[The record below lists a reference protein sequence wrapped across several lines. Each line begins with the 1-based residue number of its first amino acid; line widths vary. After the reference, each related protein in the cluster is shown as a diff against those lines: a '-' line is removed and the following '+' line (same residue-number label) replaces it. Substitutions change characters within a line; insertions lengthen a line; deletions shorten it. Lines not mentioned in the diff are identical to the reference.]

1 MISLDNDVSSVTAG
15 VGLGG
20 GVKVKLI
27 IGVAMAPAMLATA
40 WALAATPPAPQKTPT
55 SQAPKALPVKA
66 DADAA
71 APPSVTVTNKYCVGC
86 HNARAR
92 IGGIAFDTLDR
103 AQPGHDPAIW
113 EEAIRRLRG
122 HYMPP
127 SSAKQPSEAE
137 RQQLITWL
145 ETQLDLSANKDL
157 NPALVPLQRL
167 NRREYANSIRDLIGL
182 DIDPAEWLPQDPV
195 KGDFD
200 TDAASLQF
208 TPNFLDQSL
217 AAARALSLEAV
228 GDPKAP
234 PVDTTYGNIAN
245 MIISL
250 PPRPTQGAG
259 NQEKYEQGMP
269 FGTRG
274 GMVEEHVFPAD
285 GEYVLTIGDMA
296 LAREVPKMEFENTVI
311 ALLDGKEF
319 YRTTIGGEADHKLI
333 DQKLDDGVF
342 QVNKRLRD
350 IHFHATAG
358 QHKIAVTFLRRSYAE
373 SDERVRPNTID
384 GGQQRVEA
392 VHAFQIKGPVKVTG
406 VSDSPSRQKIFICKP
421 TSAADEDA
429 CAHKIVAN
437 LAERAFRRPVT
448 DADLKPLMAFYDKGR
463 KDEGTFDAG
472 VRDSVAAILAS
483 PHFLY
488 RAEAASDHTRQLSDL
503 ELATRLS
510 FFLWS
515 SVPDKELLTLAE
527 NNQLSKPGVLDA
539 QVHRMLRDK
548 RAKSLTTGF
557 AFQWFNVAKLD
568 QISPSQARFSYAAGV
583 YDPRP
588 MFKTELAMYVDSI
601 LRSDRSVVDLL
612 TADYTYINEQIALL
626 YGIEDIKGGGFRR
639 VVLKDPKRRGLLGKG
654 AILMLTANPNRTAPV
669 LRGAW
674 ILDKVLGTPPNNPP
688 LNVPALEET
697 KTAKPTTVRGLV
709 ELHRKNPVCA
719 GCHAV
724 MDPLGFSLENFDT
737 VGEFHTIDPQSRQPI
752 DTAAVM
758 PDGTKMAGPEDLAK
772 VLASH
777 GDQFASTITQKLMT
791 YAVGRPVDYRDM
803 PTVRRITRES
813 AAKNYTFES
822 IVLGVVKSDA
832 FRKRAPSPLPKLIT
846 AQAESPKSN

>member
-1 MISLDNDVSSVTAG
+1 MRRNLFIALAV
-15 VGLGG
+15 L
-20 GVKVKLI
+20 
-27 IGVAMAPAMLATA
+27 PATLATA
-40 WALAATPPAPQKTPT
+40 WALAATPSAVPQTP
-55 SQAPKALPVKA
+55 APKADP
-66 DADAA
+66 AA
-71 APPSVTVTNKYCVGC
+71 AAQPPITVVDRYCIGC
-86 HNARAR
+86 HNARAK
-92 IGGIAFDTLDR
+92 IGGIAFDTLNR
-103 AQPGHDPAIW
+103 ADLGHDAATW

-137 RQQLITWL
+137 RQQLIGYL
-145 ETQLDLSANKDL
+145 EAHLDQAANAGF
-157 NPALVPLQRL
+157 NPATVPLRRL
-167 NRREYANSIRDLIGL
+167 NRREYANSVRDLIGL
-182 DIDPAEWLPQDPV
+182 DIDPAEWLPQDPL

-217 AAARALSLEAV
+217 AAARALSLQAV

-234 PVDTTYGNIAN
+234 PIDTTYGNIAN

-250 PPRPTQGAG
+250 PPRPTSGAG
-259 NQEKYEQGMP
+259 NQEKYKDGMP

-296 LAREVPKMEFENTVI
+296 LAREVPKLEFENTVI

-319 YRTTIGGEADHKLI
+319 YRTVVGGEQDHKLI

-342 QVNKRLRD
+342 KVNSRLRD
-350 IHFHATAG
+350 IHFKATAG

-384 GGQQRVEA
+384 GGQQRVNA
-392 VHAFQIKGPVKVTG
+392 VHAFQVKGPIKVTG
-406 VSDSPSRQKIFICKP
+406 LSDSPSRQLIFICKP
-421 TSAADEDA
+421 ASAAEEEP
-429 CAHKIVAN
+429 CARKIVAN

-448 DADLKPLMAFYDKGR
+448 DADLRPLMVFYDKGR
-463 KDEGTFDAG
+463 KADSFDSG

-483 PHFLY
+483 PYFLY
-488 RAEAASDHTRQLSDL
+488 RAEAASDHARGLTDL
-503 ELATRLS
+503 ELASRLS

-527 NNQLSKPGVLDA
+527 NNQLSKPAVLDA
-539 QVHRMLRDK
+539 QVHRMLRDP

-557 AFQWFNVAKLD
+557 AFQWLNVAKLD
-568 QISPSQARFSYAAGV
+568 TITPSAALFSYASGV

-588 MFKTELAMYVDSI
+588 MFKTELEMFVDSI

-612 TADYTYINEQIALL
+612 TADHTYINEQIALI
-626 YGIEDIKGGGFRR
+626 YGIEDVKGGGFRK
-639 VVLKDPKRRGLLGKG
+639 VVLKDPMRHGLLGKG
-654 AILMLTANPNRTAPV
+654 AVLMLTANPNRTAPV

-674 ILDKVLGTPPNNPP
+674 ILDRVLGTPPNNPP
-688 LNVPALEET
+688 PGVPALSET
-697 KTAKPTTVRGLV
+697 KADKPTTVRGLV
-709 ELHRKNPVCA
+709 ELHRRNPTCA
-719 GCHAV
+719 MCHSV

-737 VGEFHTIDPQSRQPI
+737 VGAFHTIDPQSRQPI

-758 PDGTKMAGPEDLAK
+758 PDGTKMAGPADLAK

-777 GDQFASTITQKLMT
+777 GDQFANTIVQRLMT
-791 YAVGRPVDYRDM
+791 YAVGRPVDYHDM
-803 PTVRRITRES
+803 PTVRRITREA

-822 IVLGVVKSDA
+822 IVLGVVNSDA
-832 FRKRAPSPLPKLIT
+832 FRKRAPTPLPALVT
-846 AQAESPKSN
+846 AQADPPKTN

>member
-1 MISLDNDVSSVTAG
+1 MKRNLIM
-15 VGLGG
+15 GLA
-20 GVKVKLI
+20 V
-27 IGVAMAPAMLATA
+27 APATLVAA
-40 WALAATPPAPQKTPT
+40 WALAALA
-55 SQAPKALPVKA
+55 QAPKNQPAKA
-66 DADAA
+66 EPAVAA
-71 APPSVTVTNKYCVGC
+71 AQSPITVVDRYCIGC
-86 HNARAR
+86 HNARAK
-92 IGGIAFDTLDR
+92 IGGIALDSLDR
-103 AQPGHDPAIW
+103 SNYTHDAAIW

-127 SSAKQPSEAE
+127 SSAKQPPEAE
-137 RQQLITWL
+137 RQQLIAFL
-145 ETQLDLSANKDL
+145 ETQLDKASGSPP
-157 NPALVPLQRL
+157 NPALVPLRRL
-167 NRREYANSIRDLIGL
+167 NRREYANSVRDLIGL
-182 DIDPAEWLPQDPV
+182 DIDPAEWLPQDPL

-217 AAARALSLEAV
+217 SAARDLSLKAV

-234 PVDTTYGNIAN
+234 PIDTTYGNVAN

-259 NQEKYEQGMP
+259 NQEKYKDGMP

-285 GEYVLTIGDMA
+285 GEYALTIGDMA
-296 LAREVPKMEFENTVI
+296 LAREVPKMEFQNTVI

-319 YRTTIGGEADHKLI
+319 YRTNIGGEEDHKLI

-358 QHKIAVTFLRRSYAE
+358 QHKVAVTFLRRSYAE
-373 SDERVRPNTID
+373 SDERVRPNAID

-392 VHAFQIKGPVKVTG
+392 VHAFQIKGPIKVTG
-406 VSDSPSRQKIFICKP
+406 VSDSPSRRMIFVCKP
-421 TSAADEDA
+421 ASTADEEP
-429 CAHKIVAN
+429 CARKIVAN

-448 DADLKPLMAFYDKGR
+448 DADLRPLMGFYDRGR
-463 KDEGTFDAG
+463 KAGETFDGG
-472 VRDSVAAILAS
+472 VRDSLAAILAS

-488 RAEAASDHTRQLSDL
+488 RAEAASDRVRELSDL
-503 ELATRLS
+503 ELASRLS

-515 SVPDKELLTLAE
+515 SIPDKELLTLAE
-527 NNQLSKPGVLDA
+527 DNQLSRPGVLEG
-539 QVHRMLRDK
+539 QVHRMLRDPK
-548 RAKSLTTGF
+548 AKSLTTGF
-557 AFQWFNVAKLD
+557 AFQWLNVAKLD
-568 QISPSQARFSYAAGV
+568 AISPSQALFSYASGV

-588 MFKTELAMYVDSI
+588 MFKTELELFVDSI

-612 TADYTYINEQIALL
+612 TADHTYINEQIALL
-626 YGIEDIKGGGFRR
+626 YGIEDVKGGGFRR
-639 VVLKDPKRRGLLGKG
+639 IVLKDPKRHGLLGKG
-654 AILMLTANPNRTAPV
+654 AVLMLTANPNRTAPV

-674 ILDKVLGTPPNNPP
+674 ILDRVLGTPPNNPP
-688 LNVPALEET
+688 PGVPALSET
-697 KTAKPTTVRGLV
+697 KADKPTTVRGLV
-709 ELHRKNPVCA
+709 ELHRRNPTCA
-719 GCHAV
+719 MCHAV

-777 GDQFASTITQKLMT
+777 GDQFAGTITQRLMT
-791 YAVGRPVDYRDM
+791 YAVGRPIDYRDM
-803 PTVRRITRES
+803 PTVRRITREA

-822 IVLGVVKSDA
+822 IVLGVVQSDA
-832 FRKRAPSPLPKLIT
+832 FRKRAPSPLPALVT
-846 AQAESPKSN
+846 AQAASKPVPASN

>member
-1 MISLDNDVSSVTAG
+1 MKRNLAIGLAILPVT
-15 VGLGG
+15 
-20 GVKVKLI
+20 
-27 IGVAMAPAMLATA
+27 LATA
-40 WALAATPPAPQKTPT
+40 WALAATPPALHKAQFVKT
-55 SQAPKALPVKA
+55 QAAKVEAP
-66 DADAA
+66 A
-71 APPSVTVTNKYCVGC
+71 APQEPLKVVDQYCIGC
-86 HNARAR
+86 HNARAK
-92 IGGIAFDTLDR
+92 IGGIALDTIDR
-103 AQPGHDPAIW
+103 AHLGQNAATW

-127 SSAKQPSEAE
+127 SSAKQPPEAE
-137 RQQLITWL
+137 RQALIAYL
-145 ETQLDLSANKDL
+145 EAHLDQEANAGF
-157 NPALVPLQRL
+157 NPASVPLRRL
-167 NRREYANSIRDLIGL
+167 NRREYANSVRDLIGL
-182 DIDPAEWLPQDPV
+182 DIDPAEWLPQDPL

-200 TDAASLQF
+200 TDAASLQY

-217 AAARALSLEAV
+217 AAARALSLQAV

-234 PVDTTYGNIAN
+234 PIDTTYGNVAN

-250 PPRPTQGAG
+250 PPRATQGAG
-259 NQEKYEQGMP
+259 NQEKYKDGMP

-274 GMVEEHVFPAD
+274 GMVQEHVFPAD

-296 LAREVPKMEFENTVI
+296 LAREVPKLEFENTVI

-319 YRTTIGGEADHKLI
+319 YRTVVGGEADHKLI

-350 IHFHATAG
+350 IHFKATAG
-358 QHKIAVTFLRRSYAE
+358 QHKVAVTFLRRSYAE

-384 GGQQRVEA
+384 GGQQRVNA
-392 VHAFQIKGPVKVTG
+392 VHAFQIKGPIKVTG
-406 VSDSPSRQKIFICKP
+406 LSDSPSRKLIFICKP
-421 TSAADEDA
+421 ASAADEEP
-429 CAHKIVAN
+429 CARKIVAN
-437 LAERAFRRPVT
+437 LAERAFRRPVS
-448 DADLKPLMAFYDKGR
+448 DADLRPLMAFYEKGR
-463 KDEGTFDAG
+463 KADSFDVG
-472 VRDSVAAILAS
+472 VRDSLAAILAS

-488 RAEAASDHTRQLSDL
+488 RAEAASEQVRGLTDL
-503 ELATRLS
+503 ELASRLS

-527 NNQLSKPGVLDA
+527 NNQLSKPAVLNT
-539 QVHRMLRDK
+539 QVHRMLRDP

-557 AFQWFNVAKLD
+557 AFEWLNVAKLD
-568 QISPSQARFSYAAGV
+568 TISPSQALFSYAAGV

-588 MFKTELAMYVDSI
+588 MFKTELEMFVDSI

-612 TADYTYINEQIALL
+612 TADHSYINEQIALI

-639 VVLKDPKRRGLLGKG
+639 VVLKDPKRHGLLGKG
-654 AILMLTANPNRTAPV
+654 AVLMLTANPNRTAPV

-674 ILDKVLGTPPNNPP
+674 ILDRVLGTPPNNPP
-688 LNVPALEET
+688 PGVPALSET
-697 KTAKPTTVRGLV
+697 KADKPTTVRGLV
-709 ELHRKNPVCA
+709 ELHRKNPTCA
-719 GCHAV
+719 ACHAV

-758 PDGTKMAGPEDLAK
+758 PDGTKIAGPEDLSK
-772 VLASH
+772 VLAGR
-777 GDQFASTITQKLMT
+777 GDQFANTITQRLMT
-791 YAVGRPVDYRDM
+791 YAVGRPVDYHDM
-803 PTVRRITRES
+803 PTVRRITRQA

-822 IVLGVVKSDA
+822 IVLGVVNSDA

-846 AQAESPKSN
+846 AQAAQNTPATN

>member
-1 MISLDNDVSSVTAG
+1 MKS
-15 VGLGG
+15 
-20 GVKVKLI
+20 KLI
-27 IGVAMAPAMLATA
+27 TALAIVPATLATA
-40 WALAATPPAPQKTPT
+40 WALAATPPAIR
-55 SQAPKALPVKA
+55 KAQPVKA
-66 DADAA
+66 ESPAADA
-71 APPSVTVTNKYCVGC
+71 PSPITVVDRYCIGC
-86 HNARAR
+86 HNARAK
-92 IGGIAFDTLDR
+92 IGGIALDSLDR
-103 AQPGHDPAIW
+103 TAYTHDAAIW

-137 RQQLITWL
+137 RQQLIAFL
-145 ETQLDLSANKDL
+145 ETQLDKASGSPP
-157 NPALVPLQRL
+157 NPALVPLRRL
-167 NRREYANSIRDLIGL
+167 NRREYANSVRDLIGL
-182 DIDPAEWLPQDPV
+182 DIDPAEWLPQDPL

-217 AAARALSLEAV
+217 AAARALSLQAV

-234 PVDTTYGNIAN
+234 PIDTTYGNVAN

-250 PPRPTQGAG
+250 PPRPAQGAG
-259 NQEKYEQGMP
+259 NQEKYKDGMP

-319 YRTTIGGEADHKLI
+319 YRTTIGGEEDHKLI

-350 IHFHATAG
+350 IHFKATAG
-358 QHKIAVTFLRRSYAE
+358 QHKVAVTFLRRSYAE
-373 SDERVRPNTID
+373 SDERIRPNTID
-384 GGQQRVEA
+384 GGQQRVNA
-392 VHAFQIKGPVKVTG
+392 VHAFQIKGPIKVLG
-406 VSDSPSRQKIFICKP
+406 VSDSPSRRMIFICKP
-421 TSAADEDA
+421 ASAAEEGP
-429 CAHKIVAN
+429 CAQKIVAN
-437 LAERAFRRPVT
+437 MAERAFRRPVT
-448 DADLKPLMAFYDKGR
+448 DADLRPLMGFYDRGR
-463 KDEGTFDAG
+463 KAGETFDGG
-472 VRDSVAAILAS
+472 VRDSLAAILAS

-488 RAEAASDHTRQLSDL
+488 RAEAPSDQVRELSDI
-503 ELATRLS
+503 ELASRLS

-515 SVPDKELLTLAE
+515 SIPDKELLTLAE
-527 NNQLSKPGVLDA
+527 NNQLSRPGALDA
-539 QVHRMLRDK
+539 QVHRMLRDP

-557 AFQWFNVAKLD
+557 AFQWLNVAKLD
-568 QISPSQARFSYAAGV
+568 TISPSQALFSYAAGV

-588 MFKTELAMYVDSI
+588 MFKTELELFVDSI

-612 TADYTYINEQIALL
+612 TADHTYINEQIALL

-639 VVLKDPKRRGLLGKG
+639 VVLKDPKRHGLLGKG
-654 AILMLTANPNRTAPV
+654 AVLMLTANPNRTAPV

-674 ILDKVLGTPPNNPP
+674 ILDRVLGTPPNNPP
-688 LNVPALEET
+688 PGVPALSET
-697 KTAKPTTVRGLV
+697 KADKPTTVRGLV
-709 ELHRKNPVCA
+709 ELHRRNPTCA
-719 GCHAV
+719 MCHAV

-737 VGEFHTIDPQSRQPI
+737 VGQFHTIDPQSRQPI

-777 GDQFASTITQKLMT
+777 GDQFAGTITQRLMT
-791 YAVGRPVDYRDM
+791 YAAGRPIDWRDM
-803 PTVRRITRES
+803 PTVRRITRDAS
-813 AAKNYTFES
+813 AKNYTFES

-832 FRKRAPSPLPKLIT
+832 FRKRAPTPLPKLIT
-846 AQAESPKSN
+846 AQAGSSSN

>member
-1 MISLDNDVSSVTAG
+1 LKG
-15 VGLGG
+15 
-20 GVKVKLI
+20 KLTI
-27 IGVAMAPAMLATA
+27 ALAMLPTTLAAA
-40 WALAATPPAPQKTPT
+40 WALAATPPGASPVQPQK
-55 SQAPKALPVKA
+55 ALSP
-66 DADAA
+66 A
-71 APPSVTVTNKYCVGC
+71 APPPSITVIDQYCVGC
-86 HNARAR
+86 HNARAK
-92 IGGIAFDTLDR
+92 IGGLAFDTLDR
-103 AQPGHDPAIW
+103 TAPGHDPAIW

-127 SSAKQPSEAE
+127 SSAKQPSEAD
-137 RQQLITWL
+137 RQALISWL
-145 ETQLDLSANKDL
+145 ETQLDLAANKDL
-157 NPALVPLQRL
+157 NPGTVPLRRL

-182 DIDPAEWLPQDPV
+182 EIDPAEWLPQDPL

-234 PVDTTYGNIAN
+234 AVDTTYGNIAN

-259 NQEKYEQGMP
+259 NQEKYQEGMP

-319 YRTTIGGEADHKLI
+319 YRTNIGGEADHKLI
-333 DQKLDDGVF
+333 DQKLDDGVST
-342 QVNKRLRD
+342 VNKRLRD
-350 IHFHATAG
+350 IRFKATAG
-358 QHKIAVTFLRRSYAE
+358 QHKVAVTFLRRSYAE

-406 VSDSPSRQKIFICKP
+406 VSDSPSRRMIFICKP
-421 TSAADEDA
+421 ASAADEQP
-429 CAHKIVAN
+429 CARKIVAN

-448 DADLKPLMAFYDKGR
+448 DADLRPLMAFYAKER
-463 KDEGTFDAG
+463 KDGGTFDSG
-472 VRDSVAAILAS
+472 IRDSLAAILAS
-483 PHFLY
+483 PHFLF
-488 RAEAASDHTRQLSDL
+488 RAEAASDHVRELSDL
-503 ELATRLS
+503 ELASRLS

-539 QVHRMLRDK
+539 QVHRMLRDE

-557 AFQWFNVAKLD
+557 AFQWLNVAKLD
-568 QISPSQARFSYAAGV
+568 AITPSQALFSYASGV

-588 MFKTELAMYVDSI
+588 MFKTELEMFVDSI

-612 TADYTYINEQIALL
+612 TADHSYINEQIALI
-626 YGIEDIKGGGFRR
+626 YGIEDVKGGGFRR
-639 VVLKDPKRRGLLGKG
+639 VVLKDPKRHGLLGKG

-674 ILDKVLGTPPNNPP
+674 ILDRILGTPPNNPP
-688 LNVPALEET
+688 PGVPALSET
-697 KTAKPTTVRGLV
+697 KADKPTTVRGLV
-709 ELHRKNPVCA
+709 ELHRRNPTCA
-719 GCHAV
+719 MCHAV
-724 MDPLGFSLENFDT
+724 MDPLGFSLDNFDS

-758 PDGTKMAGPEDLAK
+758 PDGTKMAGPDDLHK
-772 VLASH
+772 VLASR
-777 GDQFASTITQKLMT
+777 GDQFAKTITQRLMT
-791 YAVGRPVDYRDM
+791 YAVGRPADYHDM
-803 PTVRRITRES
+803 PAVRGIVRAA

-822 IVLGVVKSDA
+822 LVLGVVKSDA
-832 FRKRAPSPLPKLIT
+832 FRKRAPAPLPTLIT
-846 AQAESPKSN
+846 AQATRAPVPSSN

>member
-1 MISLDNDVSSVTAG
+1 MKGKLTI
-15 VGLGG
+15 GLAL
-20 GVKVKLI
+20 V
-27 IGVAMAPAMLATA
+27 PATLATA
-40 WALAATPPAPQKTPT
+40 WALAATPPAAPQAQTAPPPTP
-55 SQAPKALPVKA
+55 AVKAQPVKA
-66 DADAA
+66 DAS
-71 APPSVTVTNKYCVGC
+71 APPSITVINQYCVGC
-86 HNARAR
+86 HNARAK
-92 IGGIAFDTLDR
+92 IGGLAFDTLDR
-103 AQPGHDPAIW
+103 TAPQHDAAIW

-137 RQQLITWL
+137 RQQLISWL
-145 ETQLDLSANKDL
+145 ETQLDKAAGSPP
-157 NPALVPLQRL
+157 NPAMVPLRRL
-167 NRREYANSIRDLIGL
+167 NRREYANSVRDLIGL
-182 DIDPAEWLPQDPV
+182 EIDPAEWLPQDPL

-217 AAARALSLEAV
+217 AAARALSLQAV

-234 PVDTTYGNIAN
+234 AVDTTYGSVAN

-259 NQEKYEQGMP
+259 NQEKYKDGMP

-274 GMVEEHVFPAD
+274 GMVAEHVFPAD
-285 GEYVLTIGDMA
+285 GEYALTIGDMA

-319 YRTTIGGEADHKLI
+319 YRTNIGGEEDHKLI

-342 QVNKRLRD
+342 KVNSRLRD
-350 IHFHATAG
+350 IHFKATAG

-373 SDERVRPNTID
+373 SDERIRPNTID

-392 VHAFQIKGPVKVTG
+392 VHAFQIKGPLKVTG
-406 VSDSPSRQKIFICKP
+406 VSDSPSRKLIFICKP
-421 TSAADEDA
+421 TSPADEEA

-448 DADLKPLMAFYDKGR
+448 DTDLRPLMGFYDRGR
-463 KDEGTFDAG
+463 KAGESFDGG
-472 VRDSVAAILAS
+472 VRDSLAAILAS

-488 RAEAASDHTRQLSDL
+488 RAEQASDHVRQLNDL
-503 ELATRLS
+503 ELASRLS
-510 FFLWS
+510 YFLWS

-527 NNQLSKPGVLDA
+527 TNQLSQPGVLDA
-539 QVHRMLRDK
+539 QVRRMLRDD
-548 RAKSLTTGF
+548 RAKALTTGF
-557 AFQWFNVAKLD
+557 AFQWLNVAKLD
-568 QISPSQARFSYAAGV
+568 TIAPSQALFSYASGQ

-588 MFKTELAMYVDSI
+588 MFKTELELFVDSI

-612 TADYTYINEQIALL
+612 TADHTYVNEQIALL

-639 VVLKDPKRRGLLGKG
+639 VVLKDPKRHGLLGKG

-674 ILDKVLGTPPNNPP
+674 ILDRVLGTPPNNPP
-688 LNVPALEET
+688 PGVPALSDT
-697 KTAKPTTVRGLV
+697 KVDKPTTVRGLV
-709 ELHRKNPVCA
+709 ELHRRNPTCA
-719 GCHAV
+719 MCHAV

-777 GDQFASTITQKLMT
+777 GDQFASTITQRLMT
-791 YAVGRPVDYRDM
+791 YAVGRPIDWRDM
-803 PTVRRITRES
+803 PTVRRITRDA

-822 IVLGVVKSDA
+822 IVLGVVNSDA
-832 FRKRAPSPLPKLIT
+832 FRKRAPAPLPTLVT
-846 AQAESPKSN
+846 AQAGPPPASKN

>member
-1 MISLDNDVSSVTAG
+1 LKSKLTI
-15 VGLGG
+15 GLA
-20 GVKVKLI
+20 VL
-27 IGVAMAPAMLATA
+27 PATLVTA
-40 WALAATPPAPQKTPT
+40 WALAASPPAN
-55 SQAPKALPVKA
+55 SQAPAPNGQASKA
-66 DADAA
+66 D
-71 APPSVTVTNKYCVGC
+71 PPAVAGPPISVVDRYCIGC
-86 HNARAR
+86 HNAKAK
-92 IGGIAFDTLDR
+92 IGGIALDSLDR
-103 AQPGHDPAIW
+103 TNYTHDAATW

-137 RQQLITWL
+137 RQALIGFL
-145 ETQLDLSANKDL
+145 EAKLDEASGSPP
-157 NPALVPLQRL
+157 NPALVPLRRL

-182 DIDPAEWLPQDPV
+182 DIDPAEWLPQDPL

-217 AAARALSLEAV
+217 SAARALSLQAV

-234 PVDTTYGNIAN
+234 PIDTTYGNVAN

-259 NQEKYEQGMP
+259 NQEKYQDGMP

-285 GEYVLTIGDMA
+285 GDYVLTIGDMA

-319 YRTTIGGEADHKLI
+319 YRTTVGGEADHKLI

-392 VHAFQIKGPVKVTG
+392 VHAFQIKGPIKVTG
-406 VSDSPSRQKIFICKP
+406 LSDSPSRKLIFICKP
-421 TSAADEDA
+421 QSAAEEEP
-429 CAHKIVAN
+429 CARKIVAN

-448 DADLKPLMAFYDKGR
+448 DADLKPLMGFYERGR
-463 KDEGTFDAG
+463 KADETFDMG
-472 VRDSVAAILAS
+472 VRDSLAAILAS

-488 RAEAASDHTRQLSDL
+488 RAEAASDHVRGLSDL
-503 ELATRLS
+503 ELASRLS

-515 SVPDKELLTLAE
+515 SIPDKELLTLAE
-527 NNQLSKPGVLDA
+527 NNELSKPAVLDA
-539 QVHRMLRDK
+539 QVHRMLRDPK
-548 RAKSLTTGF
+548 AKSLTTGF

-568 QISPSQARFSYAAGV
+568 TISPSQALFSYASGV

-588 MFKTELAMYVDSI
+588 MFKTELEMFVDSI

-612 TADYTYINEQIALL
+612 TADHSYINEQIALI
-626 YGIEDIKGGGFRR
+626 YGIEDVKGGGFRR
-639 VVLKDPKRRGLLGKG
+639 VVLSDPKRHGLLGKG

-688 LNVPALEET
+688 LNVPALSET
-697 KTAKPTTVRGLV
+697 KVEKPTTVRGLV
-709 ELHRKNPVCA
+709 ELHRRNPTCA
-719 GCHAV
+719 MCHAV

-791 YAVGRPVDYRDM
+791 YATGRPVDYRDM
-803 PTVRRITRES
+803 PTVRRIARAA

-822 IVLGVVKSDA
+822 IVLGVVNSDA
-832 FRKRAPSPLPKLIT
+832 FRKRAPAPLPALVT
-846 AQAESPKSN
+846 AQAAPASNPN

>member
-1 MISLDNDVSSVTAG
+1 LA
-15 VGLGG
+15 
-20 GVKVKLI
+20 
-27 IGVAMAPAMLATA
+27 IGLATVPATLAAA
-40 WALAATPPAPQKTPT
+40 WALAATPPAQKTPGEKG
-55 SQAPKALPVKA
+55 P
-66 DADAA
+66 AA
-71 APPSVTVTNKYCVGC
+71 AAKAQPAKLDTGGAEPPSITVTNKYCVGC
-86 HNARAR
+86 HNGRAK
-92 IGGIAFDTLDR
+92 IGGVAFDTMDR
-103 AQPGHDPAIW
+103 AHPGLNPEIW

-137 RQQLITWL
+137 RQQLISWL
-145 ETQLDLSANKDL
+145 ETQLDLAANKDI
-157 NPALVPLQRL
+157 NPGVVPLQRL

-182 DIDPAEWLPQDPV
+182 DINPADWLPQDPL

-217 AAARALSLEAV
+217 AAARALSLQAV
-228 GDPKAP
+228 GDPKAL
-234 PVDTTYGNIAN
+234 PVDTTYGNVAN

-259 NQEKYEQGMP
+259 NQEKYTDGMP

-274 GMVEEHVFPAD
+274 GMVAEHVFPAD

-296 LAREVPKMEFENTVI
+296 LAREVPKLEFENTVI
-311 ALLDGKEF
+311 ALLDGKEI
-319 YRTTIGGEADHKLI
+319 YRTVVGGEADHKLI

-358 QHKIAVTFLRRSYAE
+358 QHKIAITFLRRSYAE

-384 GGQQRVEA
+384 GGQQRVNA
-392 VHAFQIKGPVKVTG
+392 VHAFQIKGPIKVTG
-406 VSDSPSRQKIFICKP
+406 VSDSPSRKMIFICKP
-421 TSAADEDA
+421 ANASQEQP
-429 CAHKIVAN
+429 CARKIVAN

-448 DADLKPLMAFYDKGR
+448 DVDLKPLMAFYDSKR
-463 KDEGTFDAG
+463 KAKGTFDEG
-472 VRDSVAAILAS
+472 VRDSLAAILAS

-488 RAEAASDHTRQLSDL
+488 RAEAASDHVRGLTDL
-503 ELATRLS
+503 ELASRLS

-515 SVPDKELLTLAE
+515 SIPDKELLTLAE
-527 NNQLSKPGVLDA
+527 TNRLSRPGVLDA
-539 QVHRMLRDK
+539 QVHRMLRDPK
-548 RAKSLTTGF
+548 AKAMTTGF
-557 AFQWFNVAKLD
+557 AFQWLNVAKLD

-588 MFKTELAMYVDSI
+588 LFKKELELYVDSI
-601 LRSDRSVVDLL
+601 LRSNHSVVDLL
-612 TADYTYINEQIALL
+612 TDNHTYINEQIALL
-626 YGIEDIKGGGFRR
+626 YGIEDIKGGGFRE
-639 VVLKDPKRRGLLGKG
+639 VVLKDPKRNGLLGKG

-688 LNVPALEET
+688 LNVPALEDT

-709 ELHRKNPVCA
+709 ELHRKNPACA
-719 GCHAV
+719 ACHAV

-758 PDGTKMAGPEDLAK
+758 PDGTKMAGPEDLQK
-772 VLASH
+772 VLASK
-777 GDQFASTITQKLMT
+777 GDQFANTVTQRLMT
-791 YAVGRPVDYRDM
+791 YAVGRPADYRDM
-803 PTVRRITRES
+803 PTVRRIVRE
-813 AAKNYTFES
+813 AKAKNYTFES
-822 IVLGVVKSDA
+822 LVLGVVKSDA

-846 AQAESPKSN
+846 ADVGRPSN

>member
-1 MISLDNDVSSVTAG
+1 MKS
-15 VGLGG
+15 
-20 GVKVKLI
+20 KLI
-27 IGVAMAPAMLATA
+27 TTLAILPATLATA
-40 WALAATPPAPQKTPT
+40 WALAATPTAVR
-55 SQAPKALPVKA
+55 KAQPVKA
-66 DADAA
+66 ESPAADA
-71 APPSVTVTNKYCVGC
+71 PSPITVVDRYCIGC
-86 HNARAR
+86 HNARAK
-92 IGGIAFDTLDR
+92 IGGIALDSLDR
-103 AQPGHDPAIW
+103 TAYTHDAAIW

-137 RQQLITWL
+137 RQQLIAFL
-145 ETQLDLSANKDL
+145 ETQLDKASGSPP
-157 NPALVPLQRL
+157 NPALVPLRRL
-167 NRREYANSIRDLIGL
+167 NRREYANSVRDLIGL
-182 DIDPAEWLPQDPV
+182 DIDPAEWLPQDPL

-217 AAARALSLEAV
+217 AAARALSLQAV

-234 PVDTTYGNIAN
+234 PIDTTYGNVAN

-250 PPRPTQGAG
+250 PPRPAQGAG
-259 NQEKYEQGMP
+259 NQEKYKDGMP

-319 YRTTIGGEADHKLI
+319 YRTTIGGEEDHKLI

-350 IHFHATAG
+350 IHFKATAG
-358 QHKIAVTFLRRSYAE
+358 QHKVAVTFLRRSYAE

-392 VHAFQIKGPVKVTG
+392 VHAFQIKGPIKVLG
-406 VSDSPSRQKIFICKP
+406 FSDSPSRRMIFICKP
-421 TSAADEDA
+421 ASAAEEGP
-429 CAHKIVAN
+429 CAQKIVAN
-437 LAERAFRRPVT
+437 MAERAFRRPVT
-448 DADLKPLMAFYDKGR
+448 DADLRPLMGFYDRGR
-463 KDEGTFDAG
+463 KAGETFDGG
-472 VRDSVAAILAS
+472 VRDSLAAILAS

-488 RAEAASDHTRQLSDL
+488 RAEAPSDQVRELSDI
-503 ELATRLS
+503 ELASRLS

-515 SVPDKELLTLAE
+515 SIPDKELLTLAE
-527 NNQLSKPGVLDA
+527 NNQLSRPGALDA
-539 QVHRMLRDK
+539 QVHRMLRDP

-557 AFQWFNVAKLD
+557 AFQWLNVAKLD
-568 QISPSQARFSYAAGV
+568 TISPSQALFSYAAGV

-588 MFKTELAMYVDSI
+588 MFKTELELFVDSI

-612 TADYTYINEQIALL
+612 TADHTYINEQIALL

-639 VVLKDPKRRGLLGKG
+639 VVLKDPKRHGLLGKG
-654 AILMLTANPNRTAPV
+654 AVLMLTANPNRTAPV

-674 ILDKVLGTPPNNPP
+674 ILDRVLGTPPNNPP
-688 LNVPALEET
+688 PGVPALSET
-697 KTAKPTTVRGLV
+697 KADKPTTVRGLV
-709 ELHRKNPVCA
+709 ELHRRNPTCA
-719 GCHAV
+719 MCHAV

-737 VGEFHTIDPQSRQPI
+737 VGQFHTIDPQSRQPI

-777 GDQFASTITQKLMT
+777 GDQFAGTITQRLMT
-791 YAVGRPVDYRDM
+791 YAAGRPIDWRDM
-803 PTVRRITRES
+803 PTVRRITRDAS
-813 AAKNYTFES
+813 AKNYTFES

-832 FRKRAPSPLPKLIT
+832 FRKRAPTPLPKLIT
-846 AQAESPKSN
+846 AQAGSSSN